1 MEVVP
6 LRLFR
11 EADAV
16 IFDLDGTLVDTVSLR
31 AEAWSAALASH
42 GVELPAPKAARLVGA
57 SVSRVVADVAAAHQV
72 DLDEQVI
79 EKKYRHE
86 LKYHL
91 PKARPLLG
99 AVNILRVFEAK
110 KHPWAIATSAT
121 RKEAEYL
128 LAQCLLLDKWCLA
141 SRDDVQQAKPHPD
154 LLHTAAPLILP
165 SPHGRCIVVGDSVW
179 DAQAASA
186 ARMPF
191 VGVTTGGATRK
202 ALLDAGAAWVIDDL
216 VELLE

>member
-79 EKKYRHE
+79 EK
-86 LKYHL
+86 
-91 PKARPLLG
+91 
-99 AVNILRVFEAK
+99 
-110 KHPWAIATSAT
+110 S
-121 RKEAEYL
+121 
-128 LAQCLLLDKWCLA
+128 
-141 SRDDVQQAKPHPD
+141 
-154 LLHTAAPLILP
+154 
-165 SPHGRCIVVGDSVW
+165 
-179 DAQAASA
+179 
-186 ARMPF
+186 
-191 VGVTTGGATRK
+191 
-202 ALLDAGAAWVIDDL
+202 IDMS
-216 VELLE
+216 